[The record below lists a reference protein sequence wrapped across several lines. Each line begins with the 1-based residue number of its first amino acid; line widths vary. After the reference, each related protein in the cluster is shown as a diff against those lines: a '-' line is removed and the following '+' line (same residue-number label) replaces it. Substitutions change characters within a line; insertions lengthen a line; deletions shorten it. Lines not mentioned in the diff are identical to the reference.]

1 MAAHLAVLKR
11 VSLRVCEKRHKVQ
24 GTKYKAR
31 RHKAQ
36 GKKAQG
42 TRQEGTRCK
51 ARRLKAKKG
60 IKAMR
65 HKSARKQGVK
75 DKEQRRQ

>member
-42 TRQEGTRCK
+42 ARQEGLRQKK
-51 ARRLKAKKG
+51 A
-60 IKAMR
+60 
-65 HKSARKQGVK
+65 
-75 DKEQRRQ
+75 